1 MWDPRTNDLPPSK
14 GITVLR
20 IFLWGIPIF
29 ILYLGAAAVE
39 SFRNIWF
46 LSVLVT
52 ILAITAIG
60 YFDQRLALQQ
70 KRLDPAAELHRIV
83 RGTLLFLVAQFFIIP
98 LQSFVLFRFHQI
110 ISPFI
115 P

>member
-29 ILYLGAAAVE
+29 ILLLGTAIANKIERVWIPVILA
-39 SFRNIWF
+39 
-46 LSVLVT
+46 T
-52 ILAITAIG
+52 ILTIIAIG

-98 LQSFVLFRFHQI
+98 LQSVVLLKFIRTV
-110 ISPFI
+110 SPLI